1 MKYKRLN
8 DFKIL
13 AAMAAAVGI
22 VALGAVHNY
31 AAATQDRDQLARKRA
46 VATKA
51 TGDCTLYGSGC
62 LAWPN
67 NLQHGIDGNPATAD
81 VLIAGDSIITG
92 CRPYLRLRLADYGL
106 SVVFDYWSGRP
117 TTPTVDRMLSY
128 SRIYQPE
135 SFKAVVMAT
144 GTNDIQD
151 PTVMAAQIARAK
163 VIDSPLM
170 WGTVLAQRSASYSAD
185 LRNSGWVNSQ
195 IAASGLPLID
205 WAAFLSAY
213 PGYRIPNY
221 LRDGVHPTVKTPP
234 AKGDLSGCD
243 SFAAIYAP
251 RIAVVAR

>member
-1 MKYKRLN
+1 MNFRRKAIAAIAVAG
-8 DFKIL
+8 IL
-13 AAMAAAVGI
+13 AAGLIASDFASAHQSRAALAQKRAAA
-22 VALGAVHNY
+22 AK
-31 AAATQDRDQLARKRA
+31 AA
-46 VATKA
+46 
-51 TGDCTLYGSGC
+51 GDCTLYGSGC
-62 LAWPN
+62 LTWPN

-117 TTPTVDRMLSY
+117 TAPTVDRMLSY

-135 SFKAVVMAT
+135 PFKVVVMAT

-151 PTVMAAQIARAK
+151 PTVMAGQIARAK

-170 WGTVLAQRSASYSAD
+170 WGTVLAQRSGSYSAD

-234 AKGDLSGCD
+234 AKGDGSGCD

-251 RIAVVAR
+251 RIAAVAG